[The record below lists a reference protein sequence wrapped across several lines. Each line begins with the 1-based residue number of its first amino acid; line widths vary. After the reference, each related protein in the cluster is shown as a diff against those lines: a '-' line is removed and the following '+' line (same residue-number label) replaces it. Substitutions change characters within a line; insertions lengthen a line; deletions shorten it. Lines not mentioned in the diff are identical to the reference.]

1 MPVSGLVVS
10 LSDGPQPRAEAL
22 SAIRR
27 EARITMGVFEANR
40 LAIVLDTASSEED
53 RQLWDWL
60 GSLSGV
66 SFVEVAF
73 VGFEQREAMLPVQA
87 GQMPTGTGCD
97 FAEVVEEGS
106 QDGS

>member
-10 LSDGPQPRAEAL
+10 LSDEPQRRAEAL
-22 SAIRR
+22 AVIGR
-27 EARITMGVFEANR
+27 EARITMGVLEANR

-60 GSLSGV
+60 GSLLGV

-73 VGFEQREAMLPVQA
+73 VGFEQRGAVLPVQG
-87 GQMPTGTGCD
+87 GQMPTATRCNS
-97 FAEVVEEGS
+97 AVVSKDGS
-106 QDGS
+106 QDGC

>member
-10 LSDGPQPRAEAL
+10 LSDEPQPRSEAL
-22 SAIRR
+22 AVIGR
-27 EARITMGVFEANR
+27 EARITMGVLEANR

-73 VGFEQREAMLPVQA
+73 VGFEQRGTSLPEQA
-87 GQMPTGTGCD
+87 SQMPTVRCSS
-97 FAEVVEEGS
+97 AVVS
-106 QDGS
+106 KDGSKDAH